1 MRIIVLSKLAARKL
15 EELLSYLEAEWS
27 EKVKSNFIHELDKSL
42 LQACKYPLSYE
53 KSQLKSGLHRC
64 VVNKQTTL
72 YYKFDSKKI
81 YVVTIFD
88 TRQHPKK
95 LNLE

>member
-1 MRIIVLSKLAARKL
+1 MRVIVLSMLSARKI

-27 EKVKSNFIHELDKSL
+27 EKVKANFIHELDNSL
-42 LQACKYPLSYE
+42 IQACKYPLSYE
-53 KSQLKSGLHRC
+53 KSQLKPGLHRC

-88 TRQHPKK
+88 TRQDPKLLRFK
-95 LNLE
+95 